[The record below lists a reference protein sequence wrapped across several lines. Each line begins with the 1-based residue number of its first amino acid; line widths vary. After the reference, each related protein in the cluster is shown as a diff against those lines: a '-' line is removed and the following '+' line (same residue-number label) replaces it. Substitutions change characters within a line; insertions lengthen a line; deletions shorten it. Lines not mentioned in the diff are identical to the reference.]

1 MAYSARRISVSGLE
15 NYITQINHGFTV
27 GQVVS
32 FNGAAYVLAQANNLK
47 NSQGI
52 VMVSNIPLINGVPD
66 LNHFVV
72 TQDGYVTNLPLGKPP
87 GVQWYLDP
95 INPGQLTSVE
105 PSGVGNVI
113 LPCFVSTSSFEGY
126 FQSNA
131 GQMVESGPSTSWFDV
146 TVDINLVP
154 NNSYYVTVNSTVTL
168 PLLSVIGDMITIANF
183 GATGF
188 TIAQNAAQEIFGIG
202 AATHTT
208 FGNTGTL
215 VTTIDG
221 ASVQIVCLVANG
233 AWQILSQS
241 GDFVFN

>member
-1 MAYSARRISVSGLE
+1 MAYSARRISVNALE
-15 NYITQINHGFTV
+15 KFIAQNNHGFDV
-27 GQVVS
+27 GNIVT
-32 FNGAAYVLAQANNLK
+32 FNGAAYVLAQGNNIF
-47 NSQGI
+47 NSQG
-52 VMVSNIPLINGVPD
+52 VLMVSVVPD
-66 LNHFVV
+66 PNHFVV
-72 TQDGYVTNLPLGKPP
+72 VQDGYINNLPLAKSP
-87 GVQWYLDP
+87 GIQWYLDP

-113 LPCFVSTSSFEGY
+113 LPCFVSTGSFEGY

-131 GQMVESGPSTSWFDV
+131 GQTVESGPSTSWFDV

>member
-95 INPGQLTSVE
+95 VNPGQLTSVE

-131 GQMVESGPSTSWFDV
+131 GQMVESGPIFNWT
-146 TVDINLVP
+146 I
-154 NNSYYVTVNSTVTL
+154 VTVNSN
-168 PLLSVIGDMITIANF
+168 LSVNQGYMSSSGGTITLLLPAVSNLGDSIRITNLGGNFQITQGVGQSINFGDDKTTVGVGGSISSLNIGDSLELVCYFAN
-183 GATGF
+183 TGF
-188 TIAQNAAQEIFGIG
+188 QVLSSMGNLTI
-202 AATHTT
+202 
-208 FGNTGTL
+208 
-215 VTTIDG
+215 V
-221 ASVQIVCLVANG
+221 
-233 AWQILSQS
+233 
-241 GDFVFN
+241 